1 MDFKCKINPNLL
13 EPYPKNVA
21 KLFDLEGQNRPSII
35 HSRPCRENEETI
47 FDFKGQVIN
56 EKFEGPGKLKIK
68 KEKKRIAGLTPP
80 QPKRENEACAT
91 REMYKGMLAETVI
104 GAFKND
110 SFHGPGK
117 VIFEDGVVL
126 VSDFKNGTPAGMSR
140 TFDKDGKLL
149 TV

>member
-1 MDFKCKINPNLL
+1 M
-13 EPYPKNVA
+13 
-21 KLFDLEGQNRPSII
+21 
-35 HSRPCRENEETI
+35 
-47 FDFKGQVIN
+47 IN

-80 QPKRENEACAT
+80 HPKRENEACAT

-104 GAFKND
+104 GTFKNG

>member
-1 MDFKCKINPNLL
+1 M
-13 EPYPKNVA
+13 
-21 KLFDLEGQNRPSII
+21 
-35 HSRPCRENEETI
+35 
-47 FDFKGQVIN
+47 IN

-68 KEKKRIAGLTPP
+68 KEKERIA
-80 QPKRENEACAT
+80 KIENEACAT

-104 GAFKND
+104 GTFKNG

-117 VIFEDGVVL
+117 VIFEEGDVL

>member
-1 MDFKCKINPNLL
+1 
-13 EPYPKNVA
+13 
-21 KLFDLEGQNRPSII
+21 
-35 HSRPCRENEETI
+35 
-47 FDFKGQVIN
+47 VIN

-68 KEKKRIAGLTPP
+68 KKRIDGLTH
-80 QPKRENEACAT
+80 PKRENEGCAT

-104 GAFKND
+104 GTFKNG

-117 VIFEDGVVL
+117 VIFEEGDVL

>member
-1 MDFKCKINPNLL
+1 M
-13 EPYPKNVA
+13 
-21 KLFDLEGQNRPSII
+21 
-35 HSRPCRENEETI
+35 
-47 FDFKGQVIN
+47 IN

-104 GAFKND
+104 GTFKNG

-126 VSDFKNGTPAGMSR
+126 VGEFKNGTPAGMSR
-140 TFDKDGKLL
+140 TFDKDGELL